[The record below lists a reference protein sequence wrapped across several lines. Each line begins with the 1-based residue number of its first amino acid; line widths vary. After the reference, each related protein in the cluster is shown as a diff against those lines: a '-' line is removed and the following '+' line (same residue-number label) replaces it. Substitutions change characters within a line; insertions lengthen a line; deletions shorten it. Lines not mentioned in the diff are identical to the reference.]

1 MQILPLATQSA
12 KSAADTSATSSAE
25 MAKRQSAL
33 FASLLDSARS
43 DTASSAGQATTS
55 SAASS
60 TVADPTTASSTPSQQ
75 DLVNLPVTRE
85 DIAALHDDLK
95 AEGFSDEE
103 LSAMQDR
110 ADSPTGLTWR
120 EVMDEVKKKVSKT
133 ETSEK
138 KDVSNDDKVQL
149 LGLFGKLGFTP
160 AESQNLV
167 DSLAKGET
175 EAVWAAVNQKVAG
188 LPSDG
193 TVSLGST
200 EMTALARAMNL
211 SDDGQKRL
219 AALFDQSSAASG
231 LSGQGLA
238 TAMSLVKNELVA
250 QIGKENQA
258 LADFRQKAAG
268 VVAQAWQREMGKK
281 NSDLHQDDVA
291 RKAAQVVAMGG
302 GKDKTSE
309 VPTASQP
316 SVDVLADV
324 PEVGAGQVA
333 QAQQESRTNQTNET
347 NQARQS
353 GQAGQAGNDGSA
365 KAAADLAGRAGTV
378 AADQALASGQNGQAD
393 HSQQAATPATSR
405 TQVSDKAVAAT
416 LQTAGRD
423 AGTFTGNQQQGGM
436 GGTFDHAGQEGGWGE
451 FWSKV
456 RTDKISGQTASA
468 GQTTA
473 TQTMAAMDAV
483 TGSGAGKTAKT
494 FDPAL
499 AARAAR
505 QLETGILRNVG
516 GDAKQLTL
524 HLSPDELG
532 KLSVTLTVK
541 DKEVRAVIMADNSDT
556 AAMLQEQAAK
566 IKQTLEDQ
574 GFKVT
579 KLDVQTGLAQDN
591 QGTWQSP
598 EQHNLA
604 REQREAVERMR
615 SSLRLARDGGTGFGA
630 EAAGFAPATTA
641 SRAAGLDLF
650 A

>member
-12 KSAADTSATSSAE
+12 KSAADTSVTSSADL
-25 MAKRQSAL
+25 AKRQSAL

-43 DTASSAGQATTS
+43 DAASIAGQSETS

-60 TVADPTTASSTPSQQ
+60 TVADTATAGPSDQ

-133 ETSEK
+133 EATEK
-138 KDVSNDDKVQL
+138 KEVSNDDKVEL

-160 AESQNLV
+160 AESQNLI

-211 SDDGQKRL
+211 SEDGQKRL
-219 AALFDQSSAASG
+219 AALFDQSNAASG
-231 LSGQGLA
+231 LAGQGLA

-268 VVAQAWQREMGKK
+268 VMAQAWQRETGKK

-291 RKAAQVVAMGG
+291 RKAAQVVAMNS
-302 GKDKTSE
+302 GKDKTSD

-324 PEVGAGQVA
+324 PAAGAG
-333 QAQQESRTNQTNET
+333 QAQQESQTH
-347 NQARQS
+347 QAR
-353 GQAGQAGNDGSA
+353 QAGQAGSDGSA
-365 KAAADLAGRAGTV
+365 KTAADLASRAGAV

-393 HSQQAATPATSR
+393 PGQQAGTPATPR
-405 TQVSDKAVAAT
+405 TPVSDKAVAAA

-423 AGTFTGNQQQGGM
+423 AGNFTGNQQGGA
-436 GGTFDHAGQEGGWGE
+436 GGTFDHADQEAGWGA

-456 RTDKISGQTASA
+456 RTDKISGQTTSA
-468 GQTTA
+468 GQSTA

-483 TGSGAGKTAKT
+483 AGAGAGKTAKT

-556 AAMLQEQAAK
+556 AAMLQDQAAK

-630 EAAGFAPATTA
+630 EDAGFTPATTA

>member
-43 DTASSAGQATTS
+43 DAASGAGQSGTS

-60 TVADPTTASSTPSQQ
+60 TVADPTAASSAPSQQ

-110 ADSPTGLTWR
+110 ADSPSGLTWR
-120 EVMDEVKKKVSKT
+120 EVMEEVKKKVSKT
-133 ETSEK
+133 ESSEK
-138 KDVSNDDKVQL
+138 KEVSNDDKVEL

-175 EAVWAAVNQKVAG
+175 QAVWAAVNQKVAG
-188 LPSDG
+188 LPADG
-193 TVSLGST
+193 TVSLGSS

-219 AALFDQSSAASG
+219 SALFDQSTAASG
-231 LSGQGLA
+231 LSGQGLT

-258 LADFRQKAAG
+258 LAEFRQKAAG
-268 VVAQAWQREMGKK
+268 VMAQAWQREMGKK

-291 RKAAQVVAMGG
+291 RKAAQVVAMNS
-302 GKDKTSE
+302 GKDKTSD

-316 SVDVLADV
+316 GVDVLADV
-324 PEVGAGQVA
+324 PQAGAGQMAGV
-333 QAQQESRTNQTNET
+333 QQESQTHQT
-347 NQARQS
+347 R
-353 GQAGQAGNDGSA
+353 QAGQAGSDGSA
-365 KAAADLAGRAGTV
+365 KAAADLAGRAGAV

-393 HSQQAATPATSR
+393 HSQSATASATPR
-405 TQVSDKAVAAT
+405 TQVSDKAVAAA
-416 LQTAGRD
+416 LQTAGRE
-423 AGTFTGNQQQGGM
+423 AGNFTGNQQGGA
-436 GGTFDHAGQEGGWGE
+436 GGTFDHAGHEGGWGE

-456 RTDKISGQTASA
+456 RTDKISGQTTAA

-483 TGSGAGKTAKT
+483 TGAGAGKTAKT

-516 GDAKQLTL
+516 ADAKQLTL

-630 EAAGFAPATTA
+630 QDAGFTPATATT
-641 SRAAGLDLF
+641 RAAGLDLF